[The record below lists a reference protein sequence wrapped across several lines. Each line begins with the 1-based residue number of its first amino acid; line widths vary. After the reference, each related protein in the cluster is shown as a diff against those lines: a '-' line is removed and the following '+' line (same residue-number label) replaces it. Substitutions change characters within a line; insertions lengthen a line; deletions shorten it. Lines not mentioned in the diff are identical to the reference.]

1 MIYFFFWVAFLLA
14 VLLAVPIVTFLE
26 KRKYRAEH
34 PAEFVQEE
42 PAAEDAVEVAGD
54 EIDDT
59 PGEAEPEFAEVE
71 GGDDFS
77 AFDEI

>member
-1 MIYFFFWVAFLLA
+1 MIYFSLWVAFLLA
-14 VLLAVPIVTFLE
+14 VLLAVPTAVFLE

-34 PAEFVQEE
+34 PAEFVEEE
-42 PAAEDAVEVAGD
+42 PAVEEGGD
-54 EIDDT
+54 EIDDM
-59 PGEAEPEFAEVE
+59 PVEDEPEFAEVE